1 MKMNVSGVNI
11 NDHCRKMKRER
22 TKEKAHLLVEY
33 PIPLIDI
40 RDIALVFVEALAREL
55 AFLVDAVD
63 IELRSEFVKVECQG
77 G

>member
-1 MKMNVSGVNI
+1 
-11 NDHCRKMKRER
+11 MKRER
-22 TKEKAHLLVEY
+22 EKGKAHLLVEY

-63 IELRSEFVKVECQG
+63 MKLRLEFG